1 MTNTQNSTAYT
12 RNVEKDAD
20 CVRSASHQYFTTI
33 SGGLVTNAVNMQ
45 QVSAVLDVGCSEG
58 GWVLD
63 LARQYPRIHVTGI
76 DMDERALSEST
87 RFARFHGI
95 SNATFLSMDATA
107 SLRFK
112 DNAFDLVHMRAAQF
126 LYDSRF
132 NGIMREFTRILRPGG
147 WINFV
152 EFEPGATSSL
162 AFDRLLHLF
171 IHTIHTAR
179 KKPSD
184 EAPNVGTAAQL
195 YDILLNAYFLDVS
208 YTVHA
213 VDFSPINILGAK
225 AFVDEVLLAI
235 RNVRAMVCRLN
246 DISPAE
252 YDTLLAQAQEDMK
265 RPDTCGYGYLISAVG
280 CKNG

>member
-1 MTNTQNSTAYT
+1 MTHAQNRTAYT
-12 RNVEKDAD
+12 GNTDKDAD
-20 CVRSASHQYFTTI
+20 CVRSASHQYFTTVL
-33 SGGLVTNAVNMQ
+33 GGLVANVVKMQ

-63 LARQYPRIHVTGI
+63 LARQYPRIHVMGI
-76 DMDERALSEST
+76 DMDEHALSASAL
-87 RFARFHGI
+87 FARFHGI
-95 SNATFLSMDATA
+95 SNATFLPMDATA

-132 NGIMREFTRILRPGG
+132 DGIMQEFTRILRPGG
-147 WINFV
+147 WINFI

-179 KKPSD
+179 KKPS
-184 EAPNVGTAAQL
+184 EETSNIGTAVQL
-195 YDILLNAYFLDVS
+195 YDILLDAYFLDVS

-213 VDFSPINILGAK
+213 VDFSLTNILGAK

-235 RNVRAMVCRLN
+235 CNVKALVCRLN
-246 DISPAE
+246 AISPTE

>member
-1 MTNTQNSTAYT
+1 MTNTQDRITAIDS
-12 RNVEKDAD
+12 VKKDAD

-33 SGGLVTNAVNMQ
+33 LGSLVTHAVKMQ
-45 QVSAVLDVGCSEG
+45 HVSAVLDVGCSEG

-76 DMDERALSEST
+76 DLDEHALSEST

-95 SNATFLSMDATA
+95 SNAKFLSMDATA
-107 SLRFK
+107 SLHFN
-112 DNAFDLVHMRAAQF
+112 DNTFDLVHMRAAQF

-132 NGIMREFTRILRPGG
+132 DGIMKEFTRILRPGG

-171 IHTIHTAR
+171 IYTIHTAR

-184 EAPNVGTAAQL
+184 EAPNVSTAAQL

-208 YTVHA
+208 YSVHA
-213 VDFSPINILGAK
+213 VDFSPTNILGAK

-235 RNVRAMVCRLN
+235 RNVKAMVCRLN

-280 CKNG
+280 CKDG

>member
-1 MTNTQNSTAYT
+1 MTNTQNSTYNSST
-12 RNVEKDAD
+12 DNNDN
-20 CVRSASHQYFTTI
+20 CVRSASHQYFTTVL
-33 SGGLVTNAVNMQ
+33 GGLVTNKVKMQ
-45 QVSAVLDVGCSEG
+45 QVLTALDVGCSEG

-76 DMDERALSEST
+76 DMDERALSETT

-95 SNATFLSMDATA
+95 SNATFLPMDATA
-107 SLRFK
+107 ALGFK

-132 NGIMREFTRILRPGG
+132 DDIMREFTRILRPGG
-147 WINFV
+147 WLNLI

-171 IHTIHTAR
+171 IHTIHTAH
-179 KKPSD
+179 KKTS
-184 EAPNVGTAAQL
+184 EETSNIGTAAQL
-195 YDILLNAYFLDVS
+195 YDILLNAYFFDVS

-213 VDFSPINILGAK
+213 VDFSPTNVLGAK
-225 AFVDEVLLAI
+225 AFIDEVLLAI
-235 RNVRAMVCRLN
+235 RTVKAKVCRLN
-246 DISPAE
+246 AISSAE
-252 YDTLLAQAQEDMK
+252 YDALLAQAQEDMM

>member
-1 MTNTQNSTAYT
+1 MTNTQNSAAYISG
-12 RNVEKDAD
+12 VEKDDA
-20 CVRSASHQYFTTI
+20 CVRSASHQYFTTV
-33 SGGLVTNAVNMQ
+33 SGGLVANAVEMQ
-45 QVSAVLDVGCSEG
+45 QVSTVLDVGCSEG

-63 LARQYPRIHVTGI
+63 LALQYPRVHVTGI
-76 DMDERALSEST
+76 DRDEHALSEAT

-95 SNATFLSMDATA
+95 SNATFLLMDATA
-107 SLRFK
+107 GLRFA
-112 DNAFDLVHMRAAQF
+112 DNTFDLIHMRAAQF
-126 LYDSRF
+126 LYDSHF
-132 NGIMREFTRILRPGG
+132 NDIMKEFTRILRPGG
-147 WINFV
+147 WINLV

-179 KKPSD
+179 KKMS
-184 EAPNVGTAAQL
+184 EENPNVGTAARL
-195 YDILLNAYFLDVS
+195 YDILLKGYFLDVA

-213 VDFSPINILGAK
+213 VDFSPTNILGAK

-235 RNVRAMVCRLN
+235 RNVKSLVCRLN
-246 DISPAE
+246 AISPTE

>member
-1 MTNTQNSTAYT
+1 MTNTHDSVAYT
-12 RNVEKDAD
+12 SSIEKDD
-20 CVRSASHQYFTTI
+20 TCVRSASHQYFTTV
-33 SGGLVTNAVNMQ
+33 SGGLVANAVKMQ
-45 QVSAVLDVGCSEG
+45 QVSAALDVGCSEG

-63 LARQYPRIHVTGI
+63 LARQYPGIHVTGI
-76 DMDERALSEST
+76 DMDEHALSESA
-87 RFARFHGI
+87 RFARFHGM
-95 SNATFLSMDATA
+95 SNATFLPMDAA
-107 SLRFK
+107 LSLRFA
-112 DNAFDLVHMRAAQF
+112 DNTFDLVHMRAAQF
-126 LYDSRF
+126 LYDSSF
-132 NGIMREFTRILRPGG
+132 DSIMREFTRILRPGG

-179 KKPSD
+179 KKMS
-184 EAPNVGTAAQL
+184 EENPNVGTAARL
-195 YDILLNAYFLDVS
+195 YDILLKGYYLDVS

-213 VDFSPINILGAK
+213 VDFSPTNILGAR

-235 RNVRAMVCRLN
+235 RNVKSLVCRLN
-246 DISPAE
+246 PISLEE
-252 YDTLLAQAQEDMK
+252 YDALLAQAQEDMK

>member
-1 MTNTQNSTAYT
+1 MTNT
-12 RNVEKDAD
+12 RNRAASIGSIKKEDT
-20 CVRSASHQYFTTI
+20 CVRSASHLYFTTI
-33 SGGLVTNAVNMQ
+33 LGGLVTNTVKMQ
-45 QVSAVLDVGCSEG
+45 EVSAVLDVGCSEG

-63 LARQYPRIHVTGI
+63 LARQYSRIHVTGI
-76 DMDERALSEST
+76 DTDEHALHESA

-95 SNATFLSMDATA
+95 SNATFLPMDATA

-112 DNAFDLVHMRAAQF
+112 DNTFDLVHMRAAQF

-132 NGIMREFTRILRPGG
+132 DGIMKEFIRILRPGG
-147 WINFV
+147 WINLV
-152 EFEPGATSSL
+152 EFEPGATSSI

-171 IHTIHTAR
+171 VHTIHTAR
-179 KKPSD
+179 KKTPA
-184 EAPNVGTAAQL
+184 EAPTIGAGVQL

-213 VDFSPINILGAK
+213 VDFSPTNILGAK

-235 RNVRAMVCRLN
+235 RNVKALVCRLN
-246 DISPAE
+246 SISPTE

>member
-1 MTNTQNSTAYT
+1 MTNTQNSAAYISS
-12 RNVEKDAD
+12 VEKDDA
-20 CVRSASHQYFTTI
+20 CVRSASHQYFTTV
-33 SGGLVTNAVNMQ
+33 SGGLVANAVEMQ
-45 QVSAVLDVGCSEG
+45 QVSTVVDVGCSEG

-63 LARQYPRIHVTGI
+63 LALQYPRVHVTGI
-76 DMDERALSEST
+76 DRDEHALSEAT

-95 SNATFLSMDATA
+95 SNATFLPMDATA
-107 SLRFK
+107 GLRFA
-112 DNAFDLVHMRAAQF
+112 DNTFDLIHMRAAQF
-126 LYDSRF
+126 LYDTGF
-132 NGIMREFTRILRPGG
+132 NSIMREFTRILRPGG

-179 KKPSD
+179 KKMS
-184 EAPNVGTAAQL
+184 EENPNVGTAARL
-195 YDILLNAYFLDVS
+195 YDILLKGYFLDVA

-213 VDFSPINILGAK
+213 VDFSPTNILGAK

-235 RNVRAMVCRLN
+235 RNVKSLVCRLN
-246 DISPAE
+246 AISPVE
-252 YDTLLAQAQEDMK
+252 YDTLLVQAQEDMK

>member
-1 MTNTQNSTAYT
+1 MTLTHNKAYDSAT
-12 RNVEKDAD
+12 EKNDN

-33 SGGLVTNAVNMQ
+33 LGGLVTNVVKMH
-45 QVSAVLDVGCSEG
+45 QVLSVLDVGCSEG

-63 LARQYPRIHVTGI
+63 LAREYPRTHVTGI
-76 DMDERALSEST
+76 DMDERALGEAT

-95 SNATFLSMDATA
+95 SNATFLPMDVTT

-112 DNAFDLVHMRAAQF
+112 DNSFDLVHMRSAQF
-126 LYDSRF
+126 LYDSHF
-132 NGIMREFTRILRPGG
+132 NNIMTELTRILRPGG
-147 WINFV
+147 WLHLV

-171 IHTIHTAR
+171 IHTIHAAR
-179 KKPSD
+179 KRTPD
-184 EAPNVGTAAQL
+184 ETSNGGTAAQL

-213 VDFSPINILGAK
+213 VDFSPTNILGAK
-225 AFVDEVLLAI
+225 AFVNEVLLAI
-235 RNVRAMVCRLN
+235 RNVKSLVCRLN
-246 DISPAE
+246 AIPEAE
-252 YDTLLAQAQEDMK
+252 YDSLLAQAQADMM